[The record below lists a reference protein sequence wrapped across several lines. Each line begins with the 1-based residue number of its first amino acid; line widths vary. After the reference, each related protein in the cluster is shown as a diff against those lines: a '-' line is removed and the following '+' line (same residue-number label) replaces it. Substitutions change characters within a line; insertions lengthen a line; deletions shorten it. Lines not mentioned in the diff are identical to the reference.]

1 MIRNEYLRFMQTLST
16 DGAPGNVCKLAN
28 VVLNHLDEI
37 TPLGTAHGKRSQK
50 VVELA
55 QRDYKTANSE
65 CTAGIEDSEPNANGI
80 TRLKSLTVGPFRGF
94 AKPENFD
101 LDSHIV
107 LIYGPNGSG
116 KSSFCEA
123 LEYGLLGSVEEA
135 ESRRFRETCDYLKN
149 AYIDQ
154 FEPPVIGAN
163 FADDEPAIIT
173 ANEVQFRF
181 CFVEKNRID
190 SFSRIAAHLPAR
202 QTALISTLFGLD
214 SFNDY
219 VSGFSAEIDDK
230 YIDVIGSNATKLAIK
245 QVALEGDR
253 QTVEANTQAL
263 TQLAIEEQTLADK
276 YQKGMP
282 FADFVLALGKV
293 GQPGEMQEIE
303 TELQQAAPAL
313 SGLKHVDLLQAKV
326 DVEKAITDL
335 KAKETELAGYSKELS
350 YKQLYQAVIALTTVS
365 QESCPACKTPLG
377 QTTENPFQAAEAGL
391 AKLEYLSTLEQQ
403 RDELKT
409 TQHEAIKSVYESLKK
424 SCQLIGDEKQP
435 NPLRGHF
442 VSNESLIDVAWW
454 QMFAQLDEQNQS
466 AWMKLEQQVKQLE
479 AADVVASQLQAA
491 RQKKADRL
499 KELRQLYEQVIQLQT
514 RRETLEAGITR
525 ANTAIAKFDEDH
537 KALIEAVEQEKAVV
551 AQNKAISI
559 AYKQLVERL
568 NSYKDTLPSKLVAN
582 LGELVVQFY
591 NAFNR
596 GDAPND
602 LLADLKLPTSSGERI
617 QISFSSAPEAYF
629 DALHVLSEGHIRCVG
644 LAILL
649 AKNLKE
655 DCPILIFDDPVNAI
669 DDDHREAIRRTLF
682 EDDYFQGK
690 QIILTC
696 QGEEFFKDIQNLLG
710 AERTKVSRRLTFLPQ
725 LGAKHIRIDFQS
737 TPRNYLL
744 SAQEHFGKLEIR
756 NALEKAR
763 QALEALTKGKIWRYV
778 SKHGD
783 GNLSIKLRAA
793 NSPIE
798 LRNLTEQLKDKLSH
812 REFTHTGRDAVL
824 NPINKLLGISGDSRE
839 WRYLNKGTHEE
850 ADRAEFDRS
859 TVKSIIDSLADLDSV
874 LSLGHQT
881 TSSTL
886 QTGQSR
892 LQVN

>member
-1 MIRNEYLRFMQTLST
+1 MIRNEYLRFMQTLGT
-16 DGAPGNVCKLAN
+16 DGVPDNVRKLAN

-37 TPLGTAHGKRSQK
+37 TPLGTAHGKRTQK
-50 VVELA
+50 IVELSM
-55 QRDYKTANSE
+55 REYKTANSE
-65 CTAGIEDSEPNANGI
+65 CISGIENSRPDANGI

-94 AKPENFD
+94 TEQEKLD
-101 LDSHIV
+101 LDRQIV

-135 ESRRFRETCDYLKN
+135 ESRRFREARDYLKN
-149 AYIDQ
+149 AYVDR
-154 FEPPVIGAN
+154 FEPPVVGAN
-163 FADDEPAIIT
+163 FADAGPTIVT

-214 SFNDY
+214 SFNDF
-219 VSGFSAEIDDK
+219 VRGFSAEIDDK
-230 YIDVIGSNATKLAIK
+230 YIDLNGKKATLLAIK
-245 QVALEGDR
+245 QLSLEGDT
-253 QTVEANTQAL
+253 QTIEANTKSL
-263 TQLAIEEQTLADK
+263 TQLATEEQTLADK
-276 YQKGMP
+276 YQKDMP
-282 FADFVLALGKV
+282 FANLVLALGTV
-293 GQPGEMQEIE
+293 DQPGEIQEIE
-303 TELQQAAPAL
+303 EELQQSAPTL
-313 SGLKHVDLLQAKV
+313 SGLKHVALLQTKV

-335 KAKETELAGYSKELS
+335 KAKETTLAGYSEELS

-365 QESCPACKTPLG
+365 QESCPACKTPLDR
-377 QTTENPFQAAEAGL
+377 TTENPFQAAEVGL
-391 AKLEYLSTLEQQ
+391 AKLEHLSVLEQQ
-403 RDELKT
+403 RDELKVA
-409 TQHEAIKSVYESLKK
+409 QHEAIKSIYLTLKK
-424 SCQLIGDEKQP
+424 ACQLIGDEAQP
-435 NPLRGHF
+435 NPLQCRL
-442 VSNESLIDVAWW
+442 VANESLLNMEWW
-454 QMFAQLDEQNQS
+454 QVLIQLDDQNRS
-466 AWMKLEQQVKQLE
+466 AWLQLEQQVKKLE
-479 AADVVASQLQAA
+479 TMDVITLQAQAA
-491 RQKKADRL
+491 RQKRTERL
-499 KELRQLYEQVIQLQT
+499 KELRKLYDQVIQLQA
-514 RRETLEAGITR
+514 RRETFEAGITK
-525 ANTAIAKFDEDH
+525 AKTATAKFDEDN
-537 KALIEAVEQEKAVV
+537 KALIEAVEREKAVV
-551 AQNKAISI
+551 SQNQAISI
-559 AYKQLVERL
+559 AYEQLVALL
-568 NSYKDTLPSKLVAN
+568 NSYMDTLPSKLVAD
-582 LGELVVQFY
+582 LGKLVVQLY

-596 GDAPND
+596 SDAPND
-602 LLADLKLPTSSGERI
+602 LLADLKLPTSSGEPI
-617 QISFSSAPEAYF
+617 QISFCSAPKKYF

-655 DCPILIFDDPVNAI
+655 NCPILIFDDPVNAI

-710 AERTKVSRRLTFLPQ
+710 AMRTNASRRLTFLPQ
-725 LGAKHIRIDFQS
+725 LGDKHIRIDFHS
-737 TPRNYLL
+737 APRNYLL
-744 SAQEHFGKLEIR
+744 SAQEHLVKLETR

-763 QALEALTKGKIWRYV
+763 QTLEALTKDKIWRYV

-798 LRNLTEQLKDKLSH
+798 LRNLTEQLKAKLSH
-812 REFTHTGRDAVL
+812 QEFTHVDRDAVL
-824 NPINKLLGISGDSRE
+824 SPITKLLGISGDSRE

-874 LSLGHQT
+874 LS
-881 TSSTL
+881 
-886 QTGQSR
+886 
-892 LQVN
+892 

>member
-16 DGAPGNVCKLAN
+16 DGVPDNVCKLAN
-28 VVLNHLDEI
+28 VVLNHLYEI

-50 VVELA
+50 IVELA
-55 QRDYKTANSE
+55 KRDYKTANSE
-65 CTAGIEDSEPNANGI
+65 CTAGIDDSQPDANGI

-101 LDSHIV
+101 LDSQIV

-135 ESRRFRETCDYLKN
+135 ESKRFREARDYLKN
-149 AYIDQ
+149 AYVDQ

-163 FADDEPAIIT
+163 FADAEPAIVT

-181 CFVEKNRID
+181 CFVEKNRIH

-202 QTALISTLFGLD
+202 QTELISTLFGLD
-214 SFNDY
+214 SFNDF
-219 VSGFSAEIDDK
+219 VRGFSAEIDDK
-230 YIDVIGSNATKLAIK
+230 YIDLIGNKATQLAIK
-245 QVALEGDR
+245 QIALEGDR
-253 QTVEANTQAL
+253 QTIEANTQAL
-263 TQLAIEEQTLADK
+263 TPLATAEQALADK
-276 YQKGMP
+276 YQKDLP
-282 FADFVLALGKV
+282 YANFVLALGTV
-293 GQPGEMQEIE
+293 GQPGEIQEIE
-303 TELQQAAPAL
+303 AELQQSAPVV
-313 SGLKHVDLLQAKV
+313 SGLKHVDLLQAKL

-335 KAKETELAGYSKELS
+335 KAKETELAGYSEELS
-350 YKQLYQAVIALTTVS
+350 YKQLYQAVIALITVS
-365 QESCPACKTPLG
+365 QESCPACKTPLD

-391 AKLEYLSTLEQQ
+391 AKLEHLSVLERQH
-403 RDELKT
+403 DELKMA
-409 TQHEAIKSVYESLKK
+409 QHEAIKSIYVTLKK
-424 SCQLIGDEKQP
+424 ACQLIGDEAQP
-435 NPLRGHF
+435 NPLQGRL
-442 VSNESLIDVAWW
+442 VANESLLNVGWW
-454 QMFAQLDEQNQS
+454 QVLIQHDDQNQS
-466 AWMKLEQQVKQLE
+466 AWLQLEQQVKQLE
-479 AADVVASQLQAA
+479 AVDVITLQTQAA
-491 RQKKADRL
+491 RQKKTERL
-499 KELRQLYEQVIQLQT
+499 EELRKFYDQVIQQRA
-514 RRETLEAGITR
+514 RRETLEEGINK
-525 ANTAIAKFDEDH
+525 ANTATAKFDEDN
-537 KALIEAVEQEKAVV
+537 KALIEAVEQEKEVV
-551 AQNKAISI
+551 AQNKAISA
-559 AYKQLVERL
+559 AYNQLVERL
-568 NSYKDTLPSKLVAN
+568 NSYKDTLPSKLVAD
-582 LGELVVQFY
+582 LGELVVQLY

-617 QISFSSAPEAYF
+617 QISFSISPESYF

-655 DCPILIFDDPVNAI
+655 NCPILIFDDPVNAI

-682 EDDYFQGK
+682 EDDYFQGR

-725 LGAKHIRIDFQS
+725 LGEKHIRIDFQS

-744 SAQEHFGKLEIR
+744 SAQEHLDKLETR

-763 QALEALTKGKIWRYV
+763 QALEVLTKGKIWRYV

-793 NSPIE
+793 NSPIG
-798 LRNLTEQLKDKLSH
+798 LRNLTEQLKTKLSQQ
-812 REFTHTGRDAVL
+812 EFTHVDKDGVL
-824 NPINKLLGISGDSRE
+824 SPIATLLGISGDSRE

-850 ADRAEFDRS
+850 ADRAEFDRG
-859 TVKSIIDSLADLDSV
+859 TVKSIIDSLANLDSV
-874 LSLGHQT
+874 LS
-881 TSSTL
+881 
-886 QTGQSR
+886 
-892 LQVN
+892 